1 MYKIIFSRLRR
12 GTRRSSGNTC
22 SIKKL
27 LCMES
32 RKDLYNKNASEK
44 GVDMVSLDRDTMIR
58 ISKNPGWYQALY
70 KSYGCAPN
78 ARELYDI
85 AHKKMKNEVYYN
97 MDKNDAEGMA
107 EKETMEAA
115 KKRVESLERVKDI
128 VDKFDDG
135 DIVAQSLLEPE
146 TYEQVYKPTVETLSQ
161 GNATVKKSAHDSALI
176 LSKMAENFHKNYG
189 VPLKMATVKIN
200 SENAGIKGYAQ
211 MTGKDAKTVEDK
223 LAEDERPLRSPL
235 MNFRK
240 AKLKSR

>member
-1 MYKIIFSRLRR
+1 
-12 GTRRSSGNTC
+12 
-22 SIKKL
+22 
-27 LCMES
+27 
-32 RKDLYNKNASEK
+32 
-44 GVDMVSLDRDTMIR
+44 
-58 ISKNPGWYQALY
+58 
-70 KSYGCAPN
+70 
-78 ARELYDI
+78 
-85 AHKKMKNEVYYN
+85 
-97 MDKNDAEGMA
+97 MA
-107 EKETMEAA
+107 EKETMEAV

-135 DIVAQSLLEPE
+135 DIAAQTLLEPE
-146 TYEQVYKPTVETLSQ
+146 TYEQVYKPTVETLSR
-161 GNATVKKSAHDSALI
+161 GNTAVKKSARDSALI

-211 MTGKDAKTVEDK
+211 MTGKDAKTAEDK